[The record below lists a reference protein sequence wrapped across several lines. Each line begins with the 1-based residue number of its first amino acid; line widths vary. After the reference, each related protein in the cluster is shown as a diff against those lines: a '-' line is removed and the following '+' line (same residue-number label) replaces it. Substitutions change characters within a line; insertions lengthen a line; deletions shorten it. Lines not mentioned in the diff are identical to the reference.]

1 MMALARFYFCHTFH
15 TGHRTCR
22 RYFVCQIIALFVL
35 FMVVLISG
43 LFLGLDLD
51 VPEMIND
58 PIEEIPISP
67 RSK

>member
-1 MMALARFYFCHTFH
+1 
-15 TGHRTCR
+15 
-22 RYFVCQIIALFVL
+22 
-35 FMVVLISG
+35 MVVLISG